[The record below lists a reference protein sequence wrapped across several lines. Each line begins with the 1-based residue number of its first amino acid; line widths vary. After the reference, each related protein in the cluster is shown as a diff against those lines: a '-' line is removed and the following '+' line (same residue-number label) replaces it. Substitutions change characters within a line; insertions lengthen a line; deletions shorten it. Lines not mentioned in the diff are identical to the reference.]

1 MRQHIYTL
9 DDYDPEWDCE
19 VITVKVI
26 PGTPEEQL
34 ASLEARLANID
45 KWLGNMAENGGTLHG
60 GLHSS
65 ARFNELCRRREHVA
79 EHVEWLTAYVA
90 NSTPDPEPPNADL
103 GWRWHVMDC
112 IEADEERRFGPEV
125 QP

>member
-1 MRQHIYTL
+1 MRHHIYTL

-34 ASLEARLANID
+34 ASLEARLASID
-45 KWLGNMAENGGTLHG
+45 RWIERERWLVAR
-60 GLHSS
+60 HSV
-65 ARFNELCRRREHVA
+65 ARYNALCRRREQVA
-79 EHVEWLTAYVA
+79 EHVEFLNAVILVNT
-90 NSTPDPEPPNADL
+90 TDPEPPT
-103 GWRWHVMDC
+103 
-112 IEADEERRFGPEV
+112 DEELRRWREQDEV